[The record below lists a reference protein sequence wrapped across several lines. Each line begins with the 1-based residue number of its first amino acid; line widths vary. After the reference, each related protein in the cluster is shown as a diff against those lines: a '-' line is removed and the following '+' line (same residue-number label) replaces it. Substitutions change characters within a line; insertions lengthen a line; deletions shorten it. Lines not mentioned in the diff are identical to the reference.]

1 MAILDI
7 KKHLIQQW
15 TGYAFRGMLKLVRR
29 GEGGAEYI
37 LWFPV
42 GLAWLGLRGGYAK
55 EKSAVFTFPSG
66 P

>member
-1 MAILDI
+1 
-7 KKHLIQQW
+7 
-15 TGYAFRGMLKLVRR
+15 MLKLA
-29 GEGGAEYI
+29 GGGGGAEYI

-55 EKSAVFTFPSG
+55 EKRAVFTFPSG